1 MKTLTTL
8 MLTIFLAALVMPAP
22 SDAAQGRRSSGDKG
36 AGKQQEKSAGKQTGK
51 SASRGPSFTPGM
63 WAAAAGLYAK
73 KTKDL
78 PKKTGSNAAPRP
90 QLGATTGGRGTT
102 ASATGNVMIAVPN
115 ARNSSNW
122 SMTATRGRRNST
134 ESRRSVSSG
143 TSSSTTLGSLPN

>member
-8 MLTIFLAALVMPAP
+8 MLTLLLAALVMPAP

-36 AGKQQEKSAGKQTGK
+36 SGKQERGAGKQTGK
-51 SASRGPSFTPGM
+51 SAPRGPSFTPGM

-90 QLGATTGGRGTT
+90 KLGATTGGRGTT
-102 ASATGNVMIAVPN
+102 ASATGNVMIPVPN
-115 ARNSSNW
+115 ASNW

-134 ESRRSVSSG
+134 ESRRSISSG
-143 TSSSTTLGSLPN
+143 TSSSTTLGSLPK